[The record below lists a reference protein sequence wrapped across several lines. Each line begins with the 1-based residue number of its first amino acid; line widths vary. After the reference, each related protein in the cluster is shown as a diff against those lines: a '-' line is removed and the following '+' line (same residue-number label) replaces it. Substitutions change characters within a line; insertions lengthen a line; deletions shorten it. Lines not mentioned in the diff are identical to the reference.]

1 MLRSSVARPSDI
13 AGRRRPRDAAATRQA
28 ILDAA
33 LPRFTRLGFRGT
45 TVKDVADD
53 AGVSPNL
60 ITRYFGGKDGLF
72 LAATRTRIVP
82 SPVLEGPRSE
92 LGARL
97 TDGIIERWSGIA
109 EDPMLILQRAS
120 GERPEAATALSDF
133 LDERSLEPLRR
144 YLRETGLPEEVAA
157 DRAAAIDAF
166 VLGVSTRRRFLRAD
180 LGEMEQHRAWLSEM
194 IQRLADD

>member
-1 MLRSSVARPSDI
+1 MARSADI
-13 AGRRRPRDAAATRQA
+13 PGRRRPRDAETTRQA

-45 TVKDVADD
+45 TVRAVAED

-82 SPVLEGPRSE
+82 SPVLDGPRSG

-97 TDGIIERWSGIA
+97 AAGIIERWSGIEA
-109 EDPMLILQRAS
+109 EDPMLTLQRAS
-120 GERPEAATALSDF
+120 GERPEAATALADF
-133 LDERSLEPLRR
+133 LDERSLAPLRR
-144 YLRETGLPEEVAA
+144 YLRDTGLPERVAD

-166 VLGVSTRRRFLRAD
+166 VLGVSTRRRFLRSD
-180 LGEMEQHRAWLSEM
+180 LGDLEQHRDWLAEM